1 MTDLIDKINKLRKEK
16 NAVILAHNYQI
27 GQIQDIADFTGDSLG
42 LSIKAAATEAEVIV
56 FCGVLFMAETAA
68 ILSPKKTVLLPDKEA
83 GCPMADMISAEQLQE
98 MKNKYPQ
105 AEVVCY
111 VNSSAKVKALSDYC
125 CTSSNAI
132 EVVKSIEADKEIIFI
147 PDKNLGQHVMENTN
161 RKLLL
166 WPGYCPTHAQPPAED
181 LKGIQAEHPGT
192 ITLAHPEC
200 NKELRLCANELL
212 STGQML
218 DYVCRSEN
226 NEFIIATE
234 IGIIH
239 TLQKQNPNKKFYS
252 ASRRFVCPNMKKITL
267 EKVLFSLEDMK
278 YKISIDE
285 DIAEKAKVALERMVK
300 VLPSGP

>member
-1 MTDLIDKINKLRKEK
+1 
-16 NAVILAHNYQI
+16 
-27 GQIQDIADFTGDSLG
+27 
-42 LSIKAAATEAEVIV
+42 
-56 FCGVLFMAETAA
+56 
-68 ILSPKKTVLLPDKEA
+68 
-83 GCPMADMISAEQLQE
+83 
-98 MKNKYPQ
+98 
-105 AEVVCY
+105 
-111 VNSSAKVKALSDYC
+111 
-125 CTSSNAI
+125 
-132 EVVKSIEADKEIIFI
+132 
-147 PDKNLGQHVMENTN
+147 
-161 RKLLL
+161 
-166 WPGYCPTHAQPPAED
+166 
-181 LKGIQAEHPGT
+181 
-192 ITLAHPEC
+192 
-200 NKELRLCANELL
+200 
-212 STGQML
+212 ML